1 MPFLRT
7 YSILSSKDV
16 FYVKKHFKHN
26 HTIDINKLCV
36 NKNERNNIIQDL
48 KNGKKPEMTIP
59 EKSKF
64 SSPKARVALTSNY
77 VRTLYNNQIIRKY
90 EHTDRDWFKTLISE
104 LSSDSSII
112 NYVLKMPGQ
121 LIRGLAYD
129 INKFL
134 HCFQF
139 PQQKKRYDSK
149 LIKLYLQTPLAIPI
163 DKILS
168 NNILSAW

>member
-1 MPFLRT
+1 MPFLRHIVF
-7 YSILSSKDV
+7 YSSKHV
-16 FYVKKHFKHN
+16 FHVKQHFKHN
-26 HTIDINKLCV
+26 HTIGINKLRV
-36 NKNERNNIIQDL
+36 NKNDRNNIIQNL
-48 KNGKKPEMTIP
+48 KNGKKPEMIIA

-64 SSPKARVALTSNY
+64 SPPKVRVALTSNY
-77 VRTLYNNQIIRKY
+77 IRTLYNNQIIRKY
-90 EHTDRDWFKTLISE
+90 GHTDHDGFKTLISK

-121 LIRGLAYD
+121 LIRDLTYD

-149 LIKLYLQTPLAIPI
+149 NQKLYLQTPLTIPI
-163 DKILS
+163 
-168 NNILSAW
+168 NINTI